1 MEDWNNFINDR
12 METLYREYLATKEGQ
27 HRREAEE
34 NMDQL
39 LTTCLTKTDRSFA
52 EEVLGKIYLQ
62 AEEDSKRLYQQ
73 GMMDCVTIL
82 KTLGVMG

>member
-27 HRREAEE
+27 HRRDGEE
-34 NMDQL
+34 HLDQL
-39 LTTCLTKTDRSFA
+39 LTACLTKADSTFA

-62 AEEDSKRLYQQ
+62 AEEDSKRLYQRCICE
-73 GMMDCVTIL
+73 M
-82 KTLGVMG
+82 KF